1 MSKSSNDCLFYHILP
16 VSFGVFYSY
25 QHVER
30 LYLGSILASFSSL
43 CNKRGSTAEI
53 LLVILIQIASKKR
66 AGKLPL
72 THTQEC
78 LYKTECYKAK
88 QRERNKCLK
97 PKRPQLPTSATGS
110 ISCPWVETRPKPSVG
125 VPAGEWLCCTRS
137 GRLTWPAKPLL
148 AGWPERLWSPDV
160 CRDTSHMEKKR
171 RRNCRRKQ
179 KNTTQGCH
187 INPHS

>member
-1 MSKSSNDCLFYHILP
+1 MIAFSIIHFLFHLE
-16 VSFGVFYSY
+16 GLYSY

-30 LYLGSILASFSSL
+30 LNRVSILASFSSL
-43 CNKRGSTAEI
+43 CNRRGSTAEI
-53 LLVILIQIASKKR
+53 LLVILIQNAIKK
-66 AGKLPL
+66 KEQESSQPP
-72 THTQEC
+72 TPTQEC

-88 QRERNKCLK
+88 QRERDKCLK
-97 PKRPQLPTSATGS
+97 PKGPLLPTSDTGS
-110 ISCPWVETRPKPSVG
+110 ISCPWVETLPKPSVG

-148 AGWPERLWSPDV
+148 AGWPERLWSPEV

-171 RRNCRRKQ
+171 RRNCRRKHKKTQ
-179 KNTTQGCH
+179 PQGCH